1 MKLINVALL
10 FCLISFHVRGQQRT
24 FNQTNSIYVPYIKT
38 VECYPLGKEQG
49 IPIITLGSSEKLLF
63 AFDDLISSNRE
74 YSYTIV
80 HCTSD
85 WKKSDIPSLEYIDGF
100 STDRIFDYRLSFN
113 TVQKYTHYELVFPN
127 DQMRPKLAGNYLL
140 KVFDG
145 DENHPI
151 ISQRFYVINN
161 RVTLAAEVVPSPQVA
176 DRFKNQ
182 KVNFTV
188 LHPFPI
194 SNPYQDVKAVVMQ
207 NFNPLTSVVNTKPAF
222 IRPGALLYNDLT
234 TNDFPGGYEFRKFDL
249 RSLRAKGENIQNIY
263 RDTSNTA
270 ILFTDQV
277 NSTVKYASQFDEN
290 GRFYIR
296 AQDGRDGRTDADYV
310 HVNFSLAA
318 NNPVEGGVYV
328 AGRFNNY
335 QLSAENKLTY
345 LPQRRN
351 YVGNI
356 ILKQGLYDY
365 LYVNP
370 TDEKFSYFDGNF
382 YETENT
388 YQIFLYYNRPGGR
401 FEELIGFTEVNT
413 RNRLN

>member
-1 MKLINVALL
+1 MKVLNVTLL
-10 FCLISFHVRGQQRT
+10 FFFISFHAPGQQRT
-24 FNQTNSIYVPYIKT
+24 FDQTNKIYVPYIKT

-49 IPIITLGSSEKLLF
+49 LPIISLGSADQLLF
-63 AFDDLISSNRE
+63 AFDDLLSSNRE
-74 YSYTIV
+74 YSYTIE

-85 WKKSDIPSLEYIDGF
+85 WKKSDIPILEYIDGF

-113 TVQKYTHYELVFPN
+113 TLQKYTHYELIFPN
-127 DQMRPKLAGNYLL
+127 EQIRPKLSGNYLL

-161 RVTLAAEVVPSPQVA
+161 RVSVAAEVVPSPQVMN
-176 DRFKNQ
+176 RFKNQ

-188 LHPFPI
+188 LHPFQI
-194 SNPYQDVKAVVMQ
+194 ANPYQDIKAVVMQ
-207 NFNPLTSVVNTKPAF
+207 NFNPLASVVSTKPAF

-249 RSLRAKGENIQNIY
+249 RSLRAKGENVQEIY
-263 RDTSNTA
+263 GDSANTA
-270 ILFTDQV
+270 ILFMDNV
-277 NSTVKYASQFDEN
+277 YSSLKYASQFDEN

-328 AGRFNNY
+328 VGRFNSY

-345 LPQRRN
+345 LPAQRK
-351 YVGNI
+351 YAGNI
-356 ILKQGLYDY
+356 LLKQGLYDY
-365 LYVNP
+365 MYVSPEEGNH
-370 TDEKFSYFDGNF
+370 SYFDGNF
-382 YETENT
+382 FETENS
-388 YQIFLYYNRPGGR
+388 YQIFVYYKKPGGR
-401 FEELIGFTEVNT
+401 FEELIGFTEINT
-413 RNRLN
+413 RKN

>member
-1 MKLINVALL
+1 MKLFNVALL
-10 FCLISFHVRGQQRT
+10 FCLISLSVQGQQRT

-49 IPIITLGSSEKLLF
+49 IPIIALGSSEKLLF

-74 YSYTIV
+74 YSYTIE

-113 TVQKYTHYELVFPN
+113 TVQKYTHYELIFPN

-151 ISQRFYVINN
+151 ISQRFYVVNN
-161 RVTLAAEVVPSPQVA
+161 RVSLAAEVVPSSQVS

-194 SNPYQDVKAVVMQ
+194 ANPYQDVKAVVMQ

-234 TNDFPGGYEFRKFDL
+234 TNDFLGGYEFRKFDL
-249 RSLRAKGENIQNIY
+249 RSLRAKGENIQDIY
-263 RDTSNTA
+263 RDTANTA
-270 ILFTDQV
+270 ILYTDQV

-296 AQDGRDGRTDADYV
+296 AQDGRDGRTDADYI
-310 HVNFSLAA
+310 HVNFSLTA
-318 NNPVEGGVYV
+318 NNPVEGGLYV
-328 AGRFNNY
+328 VGRFNNY
-335 QLSAENKLTY
+335 QLSEENKLTY
-345 LPQRRN
+345 VPQRRN

-356 ILKQGLYDY
+356 LLKQGLYDY

-370 TDEKFSYFDGNF
+370 NGEKFSYFDGNF
-382 YETENT
+382 IETENS
-388 YQIFLYYNRPGGR
+388 YQIFVYYSKPGGR